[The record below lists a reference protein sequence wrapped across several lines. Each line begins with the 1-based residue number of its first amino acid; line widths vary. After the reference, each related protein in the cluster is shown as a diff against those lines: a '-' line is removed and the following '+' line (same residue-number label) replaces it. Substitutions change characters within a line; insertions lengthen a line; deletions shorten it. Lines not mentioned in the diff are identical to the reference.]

1 MVCVDGDCDELRLDG
16 EILPLLLLPG
26 GEDDPDGGELAQ
38 PVPGV
43 QVDGVLLQVE
53 LFDVGTADDRLHLHV
68 CNEVLLGVNLG
79 EGGDV
84 EKDGGEGDEGVAGDA
99 EHLQLAA
106 RAHLTRQR

>member
-26 GEDDPDGGELAQ
+26 GEDDPDGCELAE

-53 LFDVGTADDRLHLHV
+53 LFDVGTADDCLHLHV
-68 CNEVLLGVNLG
+68 CKHKTVWFSLDFAITTITAIKNG
-79 EGGDV
+79 
-84 EKDGGEGDEGVAGDA
+84 
-99 EHLQLAA
+99 
-106 RAHLTRQR
+106 